1 MDMHGSKDYR
11 HIYSNDYQLK
21 RLIFWDFSD
30 GPVVKTSPPNA
41 GDTGLIPGRGA
52 KIPHALWPRNQN
64 IKQKRYCDKFN
75 KDLKKKK
82 ETDILIYIGRR
93 KGCKQLL
100 YLLGEQNTFLHI
112 QYKNTERVS
121 TSYARNWQGKD
132 LLIWDMSCL

>member
-1 MDMHGSKDYR
+1 MDTHGSKDYR
-11 HIYSNDYQLK
+11 HIYSNGYQLK

-30 GPVVKTSPPNA
+30 GPVVKTSASNA
-41 GDTGLIPGRGA
+41 GDIGLIPGRGA

-82 ETDILIYIGRR
+82 RHILIYIGGRE
-93 KGCKQLL
+93 GCKQLL

-112 QYKNTERVS
+112 EYKKTES
-121 TSYARNWQGKD
+121 LYKLCT
-132 LLIWDMSCL
+132 